1 MSLPIVCAVMCFAD
15 LALAGLPAEDE
26 APLVPSWYFC
36 NGCFLSIF
44 VKVIIIVLIAVLGS
58 VVTVASLAD
67 VLPVLDDVGLHEARH
82 LLRVQE
88 LNLTALVDPGR
99 AFVEELLG
107 PSSHVG
113 VR

>member
-1 MSLPIVCAVMCFAD
+1 MV
-15 LALAGLPAEDE
+15 E
-26 APLVPSWYFC
+26 
-36 NGCFLSIF
+36 
-44 VKVIIIVLIAVLGS
+44 
-58 VVTVASLAD
+58 

-113 VR
+113 VRCSVLLRRHQLTL